1 MSKAQSVLAHWH
13 SHRDVLAP
21 LVDAVPEDKLDFK
34 PWDEAMSFR
43 DLVWHIL
50 STGALFAA
58 AARAGRMTD
67 RPEKPDLS
75 TKQALVQAI
84 ASFTER
90 THADVAS
97 IADEQ
102 FEQLVETK
110 AVFGTDLPA
119 KALLSS
125 MIDHEVHHK
134 GQLFVYAR
142 MMGAKK
148 LPFFIHRGS

>member
-1 MSKAQSVLAHWH
+1 MSKAQSVLTHWH

-21 LVDAVPEDKLDFK
+21 LVDSVPEDKLDFK

-50 STGALFAA
+50 STSALFAA
-58 AARAGRMTD
+58 AAKAGRITD
-67 RPEKPDLS
+67 RPERPDLS

-84 ASFTER
+84 SSFTDR

-97 IADEQ
+97 VTDEQ
-102 FEQLVETK
+102 FESLVDTK
-110 AVFGTDLPA
+110 AVFGRDLPV
-119 KALLSS
+119 KVLLGS

-142 MMGAKK
+142 MMGAEK
-148 LPFFIHRGS
+148 LPFFIHRG